1 MLILLVLLI
10 SVQHAY
16 SVSTCNR
23 RNGQL
28 PEHGMFWE
36 DYIGEWTYLNT
47 PSQSYASMEGY
58 YITSAMED
66 KCADR
71 CKNPPSLVD
80 ESFGG
85 PVGWIYE
92 EYNGGSRD
100 YFAFAVEIL
109 VDSSG
114 YYTSWKYYPIC
125 KCVHRD
131 ALNAISSSPDY
142 SDYNNEPS
150 NFIHSFYRWA
160 YGFEVPHSPITCSA
174 PIMHHIKDDNGDCPC
189 YPGTYAPSCNI
200 WTVCGSHE
208 YEAVSPTSQ
217 RNRVCELKVCICSTG
232 AATTGDQ
239 CPYHGDAV
247 CLTDLIPWDF
257 YEFKDNTY
265 LSTTQDDIISFDL
278 APLYQS
284 KEYQRQATVDVDNI
298 QGEYTYYEI
307 SFDEPV
313 SYNEL
318 TDKCSGFCGASELDM
333 SDYYIK
339 SSGYCTDDGHYIDTI
354 EECKDAFSS
363 TGTIVDEVNKFKI
376 STFGRGK
383 YCHDDTLR
391 SARTFSGTYG
401 DSIAEATEGST
412 PVDNSPSVQYNCY
425 LSCLE
430 NYQNKDG
437 TPFVLDDP
445 YGAPPPYEYLGYRG
459 CTGGS
464 VSTSTQSTLEACA
477 ESCVNDPGFT
487 YHATECICNSQ
498 DPEQC
503 QLEDEYLLLHDLSNV
518 IATKNHK
525 TCDNMYELTSFSNSG
540 DHVDCRN
547 SCPSEGAYA
556 FYIYGSTTRACYCA
570 PDGTSET
577 CNRDTRA
584 GCFIKTK
591 YNSQCTHK
599 IYSTDEC
606 EAAARSFNLP
616 DTAVGAGAVYK
627 TNWLSGCYFAH
638 NNLLYFNTAPNSI
651 ACGTDDNEC
660 LCTTHQEYVKTKQN
674 SECDQP
680 ITAQADCEAAAWSF
694 NLQDKTA
701 EKVSRTD
708 WLSGCYFAW
717 NNQLYFNTATSN
729 IPCGT
734 DNNQCLCR
742 KYRRQ
747 EYFGTCNNP
756 ITSDITTSK
765 VYLKNEKK
773 RYKTI
778 EVEEINFFDEHIS
791 RSFYV
796 RDSGRCYCL
805 SHDTDHCNQNDIDLV
820 SDSNIVNR
828 YENYDI
834 PTVPFCTIKDGDVFY
849 KTPYTDMQREREC
862 GEDGFNCLCRRKA
875 EMKNILTPEKS
886 RDPALHATFVG
897 NGYCAGGVVNE
908 MGVNCPD
915 GELVEVDGV
924 NKCQKPRNRLLG
936 LDWKYTTDNGASR
949 GHPIGQ
955 EECEQECVRR
965 GCTAYSVSVAL
976 NKCRFSYDE
985 CTSLQG
991 SEPDEIQV
999 SEFSISGTEYIF
1011 PEVVHLKR
1019 FTMDVANE
1027 QDTDISVKV
1036 WDDEFYGC
1044 TTECIGNCNNP
1055 SYTFIPDGSYSV
1067 VAPVQEPPIDYSAD
1081 RRRNNQGGFILLEQ
1095 PWGGHWLRCWQNFRD
1110 ENIYVPS
1117 TSGQYGTVGGYPV
1130 NSLSD
1135 CMNACQGSSEFFYY
1149 LNTRGP
1155 DSCICRNEPY
1165 TCSIDKNVNYALCP
1179 SNANTLCW
1187 QEGHNWQRYVIQP
1200 GTWESDTC
1208 QSCPGGLSW
1217 NMAMSAD
1224 PIVTHNEVKEVICP
1238 VAGSSVR
1245 FGSSY
1250 TNIAIYRHP
1259 TWKTYKMDRNI
1270 VKVGNYTG
1278 ELRLMETI
1286 WDEETPKCRCYA
1298 SENELPIKVQE
1309 TSSLFTVYTG
1319 EFVPTWDKS
1328 LFYKRE
1334 HKNPFVC
1341 NYESYS
1347 EYGGITSDSCGCG
1360 DDIALAE
1367 METTFS
1373 IGSRRSITY
1382 GGSDIPGDTL
1392 SDKLQYCAK
1401 SCRDKIFISATVT
1414 DELPVLVRTGQC
1426 RTSGNLAERSGL
1438 TFEGCAIHCMS
1449 NPNHKGFIFGGTSS
1463 TNCYCSTTDPK
1474 TCDRHND
1481 NWNNYHIPIELR
1493 GSIHHNPE
1501 WLINNDADIIT
1512 MMTTGP
1518 KTGECVCSSQS
1529 DVNSESATLDIEG
1542 YKSFKLRPGCSCA
1555 GTFILNHEKVMCP
1568 TGSFN
1573 AGSCQYECPQ
1583 CPRGYYQS
1591 EEGRISCDKCPE
1603 GYFQDSVGKDSCKT
1617 CTNFC
1622 SGGGPKGS
1630 GTTSTCPPASIADTT
1645 SCSQCTGE
1653 RHFIQQKSV
1662 FLTQGMK
1669 HAHGVY
1675 SPKLVYVDPGEV
1687 CINCPLGWFDSNNEC
1702 TACPRGYYGLRGT
1715 TVCNACQAGTYQSK
1729 EGQTQCTNCDDGKYQ
1744 PDEAQTTCMECSI
1757 GKAREA
1763 YFPHNG
1769 NIMKKQGLTQDC
1781 LTCGS
1786 TYPSS
1791 LKPGCI
1797 YCNQYQDEVGQK
1809 RCKRCPMNPNA
1820 QWQVYSHIDQNN
1832 NPYTKEGSCKYAENL
1847 NYWWERRRVVDPRP
1861 DGMRWGELEWCG
1873 EEYTDQPF
1881 SSQEEKKQF
1890 QNWTACVY
1898 ASNTWTG
1905 IRYENHVLLEYEDW
1919 FGDYNFYKDAY
1930 TLQGYDEK
1938 CTREGYSDF
1947 YINNFLNLECNTTVA
1962 QLQYAAYGSE
1972 VPT

>member
-142 SDYNNEPS
+142 SDYKNEPS

-217 RNRVCELKVCICSTG
+217 QNRVCELKVCICPTG

-239 CPYHGDAV
+239 CPNHGDAV

-333 SDYYIK
+333 SEYYIK
-339 SSGYCTDDGHYIDTI
+339 SSGHCTDDGHYIDTI

-363 TGTIVDEVNKFKI
+363 TGTIVDEVLKFK
-376 STFGRGK
+376 STGSVGS
-383 YCHDDTLR
+383 YCLDPALVAARAFPGQNNPCESFQPCTQFDDT
-391 SARTFSGTYG
+391 
-401 DSIAEATEGST
+401 
-412 PVDNSPSVQYNCY
+412 PSVQYNCY
-425 LSCLE
+425 LACTGNYE
-430 NYQNKDG
+430 NDNG
-437 TPFVLDDP
+437 TPFTFDNEK
-445 YGAPPPYEYLGYRG
+445 YGGNMPYELVGFRA
-459 CTGGS
+459 CASGS
-464 VSTSTQSTLEACA
+464 GPKINVDTLEECA
-477 ESCVNDPGFT
+477 IGCKDYPGFT
-487 YHATECICNSQ
+487 YEA
-498 DPEQC
+498 DYPPE
-503 QLEDEYLLLHDLSNV
+503 LYNY
-518 IATKNHK
+518 KK
-525 TCDNMYELTSFSNSG
+525 
-540 DHVDCRN
+540 
-547 SCPSEGAYA
+547 
-556 FYIYGSTTRACYCA
+556 CYCS
-570 PDGTSET
+570 SE
-577 CNRDTRA
+577 NPE
-584 GCFIKTK
+584 
-591 YNSQCTHK
+591 
-599 IYSTDEC
+599 EC
-606 EAAARSFNLP
+606 ELQGDYSVLWNTNKRCGDQAALSHDYSLQDMEKPQSYRAEDCYTRCTSAYGLI
-616 DTAVGAGAVYK
+616 GAF
-627 TNWLSGCYFAH
+627 T
-638 NNLLYFNTAPNSI
+638 LYHVEGIDS
-651 ACGTDDNEC
+651 CK
-660 LCTTHQEYVKTKQN
+660 CTTVECEFTGALSSYGNTVYVVHNQN
-674 SECDQP
+674 
-680 ITAQADCEAAAWSF
+680 I
-694 NLQDKTA
+694 
-701 EKVSRTD
+701 
-708 WLSGCYFAW
+708 
-717 NNQLYFNTATSN
+717 
-729 IPCGT
+729 
-734 DNNQCLCR
+734 
-742 KYRRQ
+742 
-747 EYFGTCNNP
+747 
-756 ITSDITTSK
+756 
-765 VYLKNEKK
+765 K
-773 RYKTI
+773 RYKTKP
-778 EVEEINFFDEHIS
+778 VEDVEDIVSFFDMYVSH
-791 RSFYV
+791 SFAV
-796 RDSGRCYCL
+796 DNTGECYCM
-805 SHDTDHCNQNDIDLV
+805 SHLTDQCISPYERQMIGTMTTTYVNGAAVSVPAVVNERDIPLTTTG
-820 SDSNIVNR
+820 NFQ
-828 YENYDI
+828 NYDI

-955 EECEQECVRR
+955 DECEQECVRR

-1011 PEVVHLKR
+1011 PEVVHFKR

-1067 VAPVQEPPIDYSAD
+1067 IAPVQEPPFEYDESTYLHEH
-1081 RRRNNQGGFILLEQ
+1081 RKYNKGGFIFQYDRFLTDSGWSIELKS
-1095 PWGGHWLRCWQNFRD
+1095 WGYYLRCWQNFRD

-1117 TSGQYGTVGGYPV
+1117 TSGQYGTIGGYPIE
-1130 NSLSD
+1130 SLSD
-1135 CMNACQGSSEFFYY
+1135 CMNACQGSSEFFYRSSGV
-1149 LNTRGP
+1149 NT
-1155 DSCICRNEPY
+1155 CLCRNEPY
-1165 TCSIDKNVNYALCP
+1165 TCSIDNSVNYPYTSSTGGTQALG
-1179 SNANTLCW
+1179 W
-1187 QEGHNWQRYVIQP
+1187 REIRGQRYVLQP
-1200 GTWESDTC
+1200 GSWESDTC

-1238 VAGSSVR
+1238 VAGASVR

-1401 SCRDKIFISATVT
+1401 SCRDKIFITPTT

-1426 RTSGNLAERSGL
+1426 DSGYDSGTSGLSY
-1438 TFEGCAIHCMS
+1438 EGCALHCMS
-1449 NPNHKGFIFGGTSS
+1449 NPNHKGFIFGGTSD

-1481 NWNNYHIPIELR
+1481 NWNNYYIPLELR

-1622 SGGGPKGS
+1622 SEGGSKGS

-1702 TACPRGYYGLRGT
+1702 TACPRGYYGLRGA

-1744 PDEAQTTCMECSI
+1744 PDEAQTTCMECPI

-1786 TYPSS
+1786 TYPSVI
-1791 LKPGCI
+1791 KPGCI

-1972 VPT
+1972 VPI

>member
-23 RNGQL
+23 RQGKL
-28 PEHGMFWE
+28 PRHGMFWGN
-36 DYIGEWTYLNT
+36 YIGEWTYLKQAQDYYGNWV
-47 PSQSYASMEGY
+47 PIEGDE
-58 YITSAMED
+58 ITSAMED
-66 KCADR
+66 TCANR
-71 CKNPPSLVD
+71 CKNPSSNSVPQYHAVVD
-80 ESFGG
+80 QLYDGD
-85 PVGWIYE
+85 
-92 EYNGGSRD
+92 SRD
-100 YFAFAVEIL
+100 YFAFAVEIFNTPRTQT
-109 VDSSG
+109 DYYYNAG
-114 YYTSWKYYPIC
+114 YEFYPVC

-131 ALNAISSSPDY
+131 ALNPVSSSPDNWY
-142 SDYNNEPS
+142 YNKYPHD
-150 NFIHSFYRWA
+150 FLYYFYESV
-160 YGFEVPHSPITCSA
+160 YGYDEKVDD
-174 PIMHHIKDDNGDCPC
+174 PIMQHIKDDNGDCPC

-208 YEAVSPTSQ
+208 YETVSPTSQ
-217 RNRVCELKVCICSTG
+217 RNRVCELKVCICATG
-232 AATTGDQ
+232 AGTTGNQ
-239 CPYHGDAV
+239 CPTHGAQR
-247 CLTDLIPWDF
+247 CLTDLIPWEF

-333 SDYYIK
+333 SNYYIK

-383 YCHDDTLR
+383 YCHDNDFL
-391 SARTFSGTYG
+391 SARTFSGTSG

-412 PVDNSPSVQYNCY
+412 PVDDSPSVRYNCY

-437 TPFVLDDP
+437 TPFVVDDP
-445 YGAPPPYEYLGYRG
+445 MYGSPAPYKYLGYRR

-464 VSTSTQSTLEACA
+464 VSSSTQSTLKACA

-487 YHATECICNSQ
+487 YHGTECICNSQ

-503 QLEDEYLLLHDLSNV
+503 QLEELWENSYNKLFTDP
-518 IATKNHK
+518 KK
-525 TCDNMYELTSFSNSG
+525 CDNMILEKTYNHEEMQPLNLGNALRYTEFIPEEEHNY
-540 DHVDCRN
+540 DALDADCYTRCMN
-547 SCPSEGAYA
+547 RYGFVGAYVFNWYDGWNGDFWHYFFNGNSDVIEHGA
-556 FYIYGSTTRACYCA
+556 YGTCYCA

-577 CNRDTRA
+577 CNTNDNQNTGFPACATCDTPTTCK
-584 GCFIKTK
+584 G
-591 YNSQCTHK
+591 
-599 IYSTDEC
+599 EC
-606 EAAARSFNLP
+606 IWFKGSRIN
-616 DTAVGAGAVYK
+616 
-627 TNWLSGCYFAH
+627 
-638 NNLLYFNTAPNSI
+638 I
-651 ACGTDDNEC
+651 
-660 LCTTHQEYVKTKQN
+660 
-674 SECDQP
+674 
-680 ITAQADCEAAAWSF
+680 
-694 NLQDKTA
+694 
-701 EKVSRTD
+701 VS
-708 WLSGCYFAW
+708 
-717 NNQLYFNTATSN
+717 
-729 IPCGT
+729 P
-734 DNNQCLCR
+734 
-742 KYRRQ
+742 
-747 EYFGTCNNP
+747 E
-756 ITSDITTSK
+756 
-765 VYLKNEKK
+765 K

-778 EVEEINFFDEHIS
+778 EVQEDIKFFDEDIS

-796 RDSGRCYCL
+796 RDTGRCYCL

-820 SDSNIVNR
+820 SDSNTVNR

-936 LDWKYTTDNGASR
+936 MDWKYTTDNGASR

-955 EECEQECVRR
+955 DECEQECVRR

-999 SEFSISGTEYIF
+999 SEFSISDTEYIF

-1019 FTMDVANE
+1019 FTMQVTDE

-1044 TTECIGNCNNP
+1044 TTECIGKCNP
-1055 SYTFIPDGSYSV
+1055 THTLIPAGYTTNGY
-1067 VAPVQEPPIDYSAD
+1067 EPEWDNN
-1081 RRRNNQGGFILLEQ
+1081 NNQGGYRYSD
-1095 PWGGHWLRCWQNFRD
+1095 GRYLRCWDKFT
-1110 ENIYVPS
+1110 S
-1117 TSGQYGTVGGYPV
+1117 TTSHQ
-1130 NSLSD
+1130 SS
-1135 CMNACQGSSEFFYY
+1135 NACANECSGSSEFFFKEGQKC
-1149 LNTRGP
+1149 LCRG
-1155 DSCICRNEPY
+1155 NQY
-1165 TCSIDKNVNYALCP
+1165 TCSI
-1179 SNANTLCW
+1179 SNTQEYQICGAFAYGNSDVCW
-1187 QEGHNWQRYVIQP
+1187 EGGRNSGFLRYTFNP
-1200 GTWESDTC
+1200 DTWKPNTC
-1208 QSCPGGLSW
+1208 QSCPIVKDGG
-1217 NMAMSAD
+1217 
-1224 PIVTHNEVKEVICP
+1224 KEVICP

-1744 PDEAQTTCMECSI
+1744 PDEAQTTCMECPI

-1898 ASNTWTG
+1898 ASNTWTV

>member
-1 MLILLVLLI
+1 MNIFCTQMLILLVLLI

-142 SDYNNEPS
+142 SDYTNEPS

-217 RNRVCELKVCICSTG
+217 RNRVCELKVCICPTG

-239 CPYHGDAV
+239 CPTHNTQR
-247 CLTDLIPWDF
+247 CLTDLIPWEF

-333 SDYYIK
+333 SEYYIK

-383 YCHDDTLR
+383 YCHDNDFR
-391 SARTFSGTYG
+391 SARTFTGTC
-401 DSIAEATEGST
+401 DNCIAEATEGST
-412 PVDNSPSVQYNCY
+412 SVDYSPSVRYNCY

-437 TPFVLDDP
+437 TPFVVDDQ
-445 YGAPPPYEYLGYRG
+445 
-459 CTGGS
+459 
-464 VSTSTQSTLEACA
+464 VQ
-477 ESCVNDPGFT
+477 
-487 YHATECICNSQ
+487 
-498 DPEQC
+498 
-503 QLEDEYLLLHDLSNV
+503 ED
-518 IATKNHK
+518 
-525 TCDNMYELTSFSNSG
+525 
-540 DHVDCRN
+540 
-547 SCPSEGAYA
+547 
-556 FYIYGSTTRACYCA
+556 
-570 PDGTSET
+570 
-577 CNRDTRA
+577 
-584 GCFIKTK
+584 IK
-591 YNSQCTHK
+591 
-599 IYSTDEC
+599 
-606 EAAARSFNLP
+606 
-616 DTAVGAGAVYK
+616 
-627 TNWLSGCYFAH
+627 
-638 NNLLYFNTAPNSI
+638 
-651 ACGTDDNEC
+651 
-660 LCTTHQEYVKTKQN
+660 
-674 SECDQP
+674 
-680 ITAQADCEAAAWSF
+680 
-694 NLQDKTA
+694 
-701 EKVSRTD
+701 
-708 WLSGCYFAW
+708 
-717 NNQLYFNTATSN
+717 
-729 IPCGT
+729 
-734 DNNQCLCR
+734 
-742 KYRRQ
+742 
-747 EYFGTCNNP
+747 
-756 ITSDITTSK
+756 
-765 VYLKNEKK
+765 
-773 RYKTI
+773 
-778 EVEEINFFDEHIS
+778 FFDEDIS

-796 RDSGRCYCL
+796 RDTGRCYCL
-805 SHDTDHCNQNDIDLV
+805 SHDTDHCNRNDIDLV
-820 SDSNIVNR
+820 SWST

-897 NGYCAGGVVNE
+897 NGYCAGEVVNE

-1011 PEVVHLKR
+1011 PEVVHFKR

-1067 VAPVQEPPIDYSAD
+1067 VAPVQEPPFEYDESTYLHEH
-1081 RRRNNQGGFILLEQ
+1081 RKYNKGGFIFQYDRFLTDSGWSIELKS
-1095 PWGGHWLRCWQNFRD
+1095 WGYYLRCWQNFRD
-1110 ENIYVPS
+1110 ENIYIEGQ
-1117 TSGQYGTVGGYPV
+1117 SGQYGTIGGYPIE
-1130 NSLSD
+1130 SLSD
-1135 CMNACQGSSEFFYY
+1135 CMNACQGSSEFFYRSSGV
-1149 LNTRGP
+1149 NT
-1155 DSCICRNEPY
+1155 CLCRNEPY
-1165 TCSIDKNVNYALCP
+1165 TCSIDNSVNYP
-1179 SNANTLCW
+1179 YTGSTLGW
-1187 QEGHNWQRYVIQP
+1187 REIRGQRHVLQP
-1200 GTWESDTC
+1200 GIWESDTC

-1217 NMAMSAD
+1217 NMAMTAD
-1224 PIVTHNEVKEVICP
+1224 PMVTHNEVKEVICP

-1401 SCRDKIFISATVT
+1401 SCRDKIFISRTVT

-1426 RTSGNLAERSGL
+1426 DSGYDSGTPGL
-1438 TFEGCAIHCMS
+1438 SLEGCALHCMS
-1449 NPNHKGFIFGGTSS
+1449 NPNHKGFIFGSIS
-1463 TNCYCSTTDPK
+1463 NTNCYCSTTNPK
-1474 TCDRHND
+1474 TCDRSDND
-1481 NWNNYHIPIELR
+1481 WNNYYIPLELR

-1518 KTGECVCSSQS
+1518 KSGECVCSSQS
-1529 DVNSESATLDIEG
+1529 DVNSESATLNIEG

-1573 AGSCQYECPQ
+1573 AGSCQYDCPQ

-1622 SGGGPKGS
+1622 SEGGPKGS
-1630 GTTSTCPPASIADTT
+1630 GTSSTCPPASIADTT

-1653 RHFIQQKSV
+1653 RHFIQQKSI

-1702 TACPRGYYGLRGT
+1702 TACPRGYYGRRGT

-1744 PDEAQTTCMECSI
+1744 PDEAQTTCMECPI

-1763 YFPHNG
+1763 YFPHNS

-1786 TYPSS
+1786 TYPS
-1791 LKPGCI
+1791 LIKPGCI

-1820 QWQVYSHIDQNN
+1820 QWQIYSYIDQNN

-1905 IRYENHVLLEYEDW
+1905 MRYENHVLLEYEDW

-1930 TLQGYDEK
+1930 TLQGYDKK

-1947 YINNFLNLECNTTVA
+1947 YINNFLDLECNTTVA

-1972 VPT
+1972 VPI